1 MDMVRQHHDGVDC
14 ERVAPS
20 RVPERRPQQFDMSVS
35 SRNRR
40 SVRFTVKK

>member
-1 MDMVRQHHDGVDC
+1 MVRQHHDGVDR
-14 ERVAPS
+14 ERMAPPGS
-20 RVPERRPQQFDMSVS
+20 WNAARNSSILSVS